1 MSYLELK
8 NVSKGYTSANGRRTE
23 VLNDINLT
31 VERGEFVAIVG
42 FSGAGKTTLMSLVA
56 GLIRPDSGSVKL
68 EGETITE
75 PGPDRA
81 VVFQNYSLLPWLTAF
96 ENVKLAVDQVFPQ
109 WNESWRK
116 QHTESYLNM
125 VNLGHAMDRKPAQLS
140 GGMRQRVSVARAL
153 ACEPRIMLLDEPFGA
168 LDALTRGTLQDE
180 ITRIREK
187 DDRTVLMITNDVDEG
202 ILLADRVIPLS
213 AGPNAT
219 LGPSIPIE
227 IPRPRDRKAINHDP
241 HFKEIRRTII
251 DYLLGAGGKQRTT
264 LTKKLFLP
272 DLEPEDLSIS
282 RTMLAWRRGPI
293 RRREIKSETVE
304 TE

>member
-96 ENVKLAVDQVFPQ
+96 ENVKLAVDQVFPH
-109 WNESWRK
+109 WDESWRK

-202 ILLADRVIPLS
+202 ILLADRIIPLS
-213 AGPNAT
+213 QGPCAT
-219 LGPSIPIE
+219 LGPSIAVDIA
-227 IPRPRDRKAINHDP
+227 RPRDRKALNHDP
-241 HFKEIRRTII
+241 KFKELRLEVT
-251 DYLLGAGGKQRTT
+251 DYLLQSSAAKRATV
-264 LTKKLFLP
+264 KP
-272 DLEPEDLSIS
+272 S
-282 RTMLAWRRGPI
+282 RPVSMPGFHAKPMG
-293 RRREIKSETVE
+293 VVA
-304 TE
+304 